1 MVSFAFY
8 RQMKTLPI
16 LGMVAALLVTTYIL
30 WKRRRNR
37 REAAEREE
45 LGRRADEQRRAEEL
59 QRLLEW
65 EVEERRELYR
75 RTDKQRRLEE
85 QQRLL
90 EREAAER
97 QELDRRAEQRR
108 LEEQQRFLEREAAER
123 EEPGRRAD
131 EQRRLEELQR
141 VLEQKAAGR
150 PAPDREPTRFYALWP
165 RPRASVW
172 QSLLIYITTGL
183 QGLSGAQSDSRRRRT
198 GSAKAYEES
207 SSVSRHRIRRG
218 TKISVHPD
226 MAGFQFNPPFADVLW
241 LEDWHCIEFRMRAS
255 AEAFT
260 FEGRIEGRV
269 GFYVGPILIA
279 ETELYVYPAST
290 ARDADHDR
298 TAAPIDDSIW
308 YDSHTSPYRAI
319 FVSYSHEDSSIVDHL
334 ELAYSALGDEY
345 LRDIAVLRSG
355 QMWNPALLAQIDRAD
370 IFQLCWSE
378 SARLSKYV
386 EQEWRHALSLCRP
399 SFIRPM
405 YWRVPMPAPPKELKD
420 LHFAYVRFDDDKPA
434 SAT

>member
-1 MVSFAFY
+1 
-8 RQMKTLPI
+8 MKTLPI
-16 LGMVAALLVTTYIL
+16 LGIVAALLVTTYIL
-30 WKRRRNR
+30 WKRRQNR
-37 REAAEREE
+37 REAAER
-45 LGRRADEQRRAEEL
+45 R
-59 QRLLEW
+59 
-65 EVEERRELYR
+65 
-75 RTDKQRRLEE
+75 
-85 QQRLL
+85 
-90 EREAAER
+90 
-97 QELDRRAEQRR
+97 ELDRRADEQRR

-123 EEPGRRAD
+123 EELDRRAD
-131 EQRRLEELQR
+131 EQRRLEEQQR
-141 VLEQKAAGR
+141 RVE
-150 PAPDREPTRFYALWP
+150 REPTRFYALWP

-172 QSLLIYITTGL
+172 QSLLIYITTGR
-183 QGLSGAQSDSRRRRT
+183 QGLSGATSDFWRRRT
-198 GSAKAYEES
+198 GSARPYEES

-241 LEDWHCIEFRMRAS
+241 LEDWHCVEFRMRAS

-279 ETELYVYPAST
+279 ETELYAYPAST

-378 SARLSKYV
+378 SARLSEYV

-405 YWRVPMPAPPKELKD
+405 YWQVPMPAPPKELRD
-420 LHFAYVRFDDDKPA
+420 LHFAYVRFDDDKHA